1 MSVDAVRLHVMLMN
15 NFFIIL
21 RRKILC
27 LGCMPAARLYFIFP
41 LANVRPLLVPLHRAS
56 ARQELQN
63 CLRHHHHHLRHRH
76 HHHHHLR
83 RRHHRHPHLRLPHHR
98 RYQAI
103 HNR

>member
-1 MSVDAVRLHVMLMN
+1 MPSQHAVRLHVMLIDN
-15 NFFIIL
+15 FFFIIL

-63 CLRHHHHHLRHRH
+63 CLRHHHHHHQE
-76 HHHHHLR
+76 
-83 RRHHRHPHLRLPHHR
+83 PTD
-98 RYQAI
+98 
-103 HNR
+103 NS